1 MNELGNNIAE
11 AKLKYLMLN
20 NSNNTYLND
29 YQNGFYFGYNYRPEN
44 YSMINGSVCN
54 NDYAYNGIIFGKFK
68 CPIKGFNL
76 DETICCDEIGTQFCC
91 KMADISLYYYIFT
104 FIFFV
109 LILIIIMKIAM
120 KLKFFHESVPTT
132 EFYK

>member
-1 MNELGNNIAE
+1 LNELGNNIAE

-68 CPIKGFNL
+68 CPKYCNKTLLIKLRFNFYL
-76 DETICCDEIGTQFCC
+76 SIIFCTH
-91 KMADISLYYYIFT
+91 S
-104 FIFFV
+104 
-109 LILIIIMKIAM
+109 LILILHLKDEKI
-120 KLKFFHESVPTT
+120 
-132 EFYK
+132 